1 MDKIVSLFGKQK
13 DNKKPQQQVTIFLDK
28 IKSFQTVLNAML
40 KAYIK
45 VSLVLGTISIIMLA
59 VGGIAGFTK
68 LGIAIGLIGA
78 TIWGM
83 LKIIQMM
90 DSVFQKS
97 QLDNKRI
104 ININLSLGLI
114 MLSFFGISAS
124 LMLLDKYVD
133 NINIIF

>member
-1 MDKIVSLFGKQK
+1 
-13 DNKKPQQQVTIFLDK
+13 
-28 IKSFQTVLNAML
+28 
-40 KAYIK
+40 
-45 VSLVLGTISIIMLA
+45 MLA